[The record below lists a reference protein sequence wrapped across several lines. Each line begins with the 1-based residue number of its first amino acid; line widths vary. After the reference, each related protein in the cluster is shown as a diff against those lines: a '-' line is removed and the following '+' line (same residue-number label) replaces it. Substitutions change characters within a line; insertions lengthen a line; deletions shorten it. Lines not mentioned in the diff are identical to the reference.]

1 MFEVPEVLVVGHM
14 CGPYKRKPSPIK
26 INAIQ
31 NLKDDCKS
39 LREVRMFLGACVF
52 QRIWI
57 PHFTHLADPL
67 YGLLKKI
74 SRFLWTNVHIDAI
87 RQLKEM
93 LLNALDLQK
102 ARYDS

>member
-1 MFEVPEVLVVGHM
+1 MSSKV
-14 CGPYKRKPSPIK
+14 
-26 INAIQ
+26 NAIQ
-31 NLKDDCKS
+31 NLKDDFKS
-39 LREVRMFLGACVF
+39 LTEVRKFLGACVF
-52 QRIWI
+52 YRIWI
-57 PHFTHLADPL
+57 PHFAHVAGLL
-67 YGLLKKI
+67 YGLPKKN